1 MTEMQ
6 PLTSGRLS
14 SSWGDEQFID
24 YIFIDYMLSER
35 YIRKVAE
42 LGPKECMGVC
52 EEEKGNFS
60 QGWKEV
66 IRC

>member
-24 YIFIDYMLSER
+24 YCKIMWMFSER
-35 YIRKVAE
+35 CIQKVAE

-66 IRC
+66 KRC